1 MHYKQVYLESIGYTL
16 PEEVV
21 SSSELEARLAPA
33 YERLR
38 LPPGRLELMTGIA
51 ERRFFPA
58 GTQPGDVSVVSG
70 LRALAAAQF
79 DPAHI
84 GALVHGSVCRD
95 HLEPATA
102 CSVHHRLGLPPD
114 CVVYDVSN
122 ACLGILTGMVQVA
135 NQIELGQIRAGLVL
149 GAELGRDL
157 VENTVARLNA
167 DTSITRKSVKQ
178 LVASLTIGSASAAVL
193 LCHRDIST
201 TGNRLWGGAAVA
213 HTSGHQLCQSE
224 GMTPFMETDSEQLMQ
239 LGVATGAETFDK
251 LLVELNWRR
260 KDIDRTICHQVGSAH
275 RKLLLE
281 TLALDPQSDY
291 VTYDRLGNTGAA
303 ALPVALALAAE
314 EGFLA
319 PGQRT
324 GLLGIGSGVN
334 CQMLG
339 LEWQRTR
346 VAGGYGSDFLR

>member
-1 MHYKQVYLESIGYTL
+1 MRYEQVYLESIGYTL

-21 SSSELEARLAPA
+21 SSSALEARLAPA

-51 ERRFFPA
+51 ERRFFPE
-58 GTQPGDVSVVSG
+58 GTRPSDVSVASG
-70 LRALAAAQF
+70 RRALAAANF

-102 CSVHHRLGLPPD
+102 CSVHHRLGLPKT
-114 CVVYDVSN
+114 CHVYDVSN

-157 VENTVARLNA
+157 VENTVARLNE
-167 DTSITRKSVKQ
+167 DTSLTRRSVKS

-193 LCHRDIST
+193 LCHRDLTT
-201 TGNRLWGGAAVA
+201 TGNRLFGGAALA
-213 HTSGHQLCQSE
+213 HTSAHGLCQSD
-224 GMTPFMETDSEQLMQ
+224 GMTPFMETDSEQLMRQ
-239 LGVATGAETFDK
+239 GVATGAETFEKFLEVLQWD
-251 LLVELNWRR
+251 RR
-260 KDIDRTICHQVGSAH
+260 DIDRTICHQVGSAH
-275 RKLLLE
+275 SKLLFE
-281 TLALDPQSDY
+281 TLRLDPACDY
-291 VTYDRLGNTGAA
+291 ITYDRLGNTGAA
-303 ALPVALALAAE
+303 ALPVTLASAAE
-314 EGFLA
+314 SGALV
-319 PGQRT
+319 PGQQAA
-324 GLLGIGSGVN
+324 LLGIGSGVN

-339 LEWQRTR
+339 VGWERTA
-346 VAGGYGSDFLR
+346 VAGGTGLA